1 MDTAQK
7 RAETQADLG
16 PVIPHPRNGEAA
28 VRRNGNADATV
39 GSHGL
44 ESDAFIRRDLELPRY
59 GLGLSECAD
68 CRQKPGEDQ
77 IESRIHD
84 NLSGGSG
91 SNHTVLLST
100 CYKRKPAVGLQGICK
115 NFCRDCNDREVV
127 AANVSPH
134 EAMPHQSA

>member
-59 GLGLSECAD
+59 SRGLSECAD
-68 CRQKPGEDQ
+68 CCQKPDEDQ
-77 IESRIHD
+77 IESRIHGS
-84 NLSGGSG
+84 LSGGSESDYTRACLTRACG
-91 SNHTVLLST
+91 RKHIRPCRVRQPACQRPNVEYRALS
-100 CYKRKPAVGLQGICK
+100 R
-115 NFCRDCNDREVV
+115 R
-127 AANVSPH
+127 
-134 EAMPHQSA
+134 